1 MSATHNTQSTAAAG
15 PVLYV
20 ALELGWNSWKLAFT
34 TGMGQKPRMRTVT
47 GRNTG
52 VLLAE
57 IKKAKRRFGLSE
69 ETTVLSCY
77 EAGRD
82 GFWLHRALLASG
94 VHNQVVD
101 SASIEVNRRKRRAKS
116 DGLDATKLVEMLIR
130 WHNGE
135 RKVWRVVNVAVG
147 RRRRPAATASG
158 VDGAEGRTH
167 IARKSDQ
174 GATGLGGYEHHRDRE
189 ASSAAR
195 KAPEAV

>member
-69 ETTVLSCY
+69 ETPVLSCY
-77 EAGRD
+77 EAGRQHLRH
-82 GFWLHRALLASG
+82 FFLLLHRATLPP
-94 VHNQVVD
+94 VV
-101 SASIEVNRRKRRAKS
+101 SITRCC
-116 DGLDATKLVEMLIR
+116 
-130 WHNGE
+130 
-135 RKVWRVVNVAVG
+135 
-147 RRRRPAATASG
+147 
-158 VDGAEGRTH
+158 
-167 IARKSDQ
+167 
-174 GATGLGGYEHHRDRE
+174 
-189 ASSAAR
+189 
-195 KAPEAV
+195 